1 MAACR
6 ARQQRERMRSVGVL
20 TPFAA
25 HDTEGQNRVTAFA
38 QALQQSGW
46 SVVNPLIALL
56 AQQTQC
62 PIHGLR
68 VVRLPDGNSFHS
80 EITDPI
86 ETPRH
91 ADGRIDIKGT
101 MQAITTVVEAWVREY
116 SEQWLWLHRKWR

>member
-1 MAACR
+1 M
-6 ARQQRERMRSVGVL
+6 L

-68 VVRLPDGNSFHS
+68 VVRLPDGNSFRC

-91 ADGRIDIKGT
+91 ANGRIDIKGT
-101 MQAITTVVEAWVREY
+101 MQAITAVVEAWVREY